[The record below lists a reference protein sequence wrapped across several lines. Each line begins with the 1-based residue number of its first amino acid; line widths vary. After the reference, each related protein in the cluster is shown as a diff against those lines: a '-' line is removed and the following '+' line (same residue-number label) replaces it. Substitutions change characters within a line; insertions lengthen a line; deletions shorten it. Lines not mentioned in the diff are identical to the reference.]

1 MPPPPEKPL
10 VSTGPTWIEKAKEI
24 ATAVAPAAGGLG
36 TVGSGIGGFLD
47 AKNVEEWG
55 RKQQEQAEF
64 EYEKDRRRVTHQV
77 DQLRDQ
83 VQLHRWNADSYARDE
98 EGYRTLSGFQHRR
111 AAALE
116 GQYTRYAGA
125 QGLGAREIALSDLK
139 GQVERLD
146 AQGKL
151 RVAEA
156 VVHEVG
162 VENREA
168 LRRIEEERE
177 QLQGRVVAR
186 SGAAGLET
194 AGSVEAQVDEL
205 AQMGERALGLQRAK
219 GRTRATRAAAD
230 RDVAAQFTG
239 YTEQKIQVEARQ
251 ERERVIN
258 RISELESAAGRAWFE
273 GRRSAEQ
280 AWQSSVRRWSEAQAA
295 IHKEKAVEDGT
306 WSLAHRPGLPDY
318 IGMAEREATAARIG
332 AAATLAAGTI
342 EIVQGLGDLG
352 GVAKNIGCKAAELA
366 GMTDNGVYKA
376 VCT

>member
-1 MPPPPEKPL
+1 M
-10 VSTGPTWIEKAKEI
+10 
-24 ATAVAPAAGGLG
+24 
-36 TVGSGIGGFLD
+36 
-47 AKNVEEWG
+47 
-55 RKQQEQAEF
+55 
-64 EYEKDRRRVTHQV
+64 
-77 DQLRDQ
+77 
-83 VQLHRWNADSYARDE
+83 QLHRWNADSYARDE

-219 GRTRATRAAAD
+219 GAA
-230 RDVAAQFTG
+230 RG
-239 YTEQKIQVEARQ
+239 PH
-251 ERERVIN
+251 
-258 RISELESAAGRAWFE
+258 
-273 GRRSAEQ
+273 GRRPT
-280 AWQSSVRRWSEAQAA
+280 
-295 IHKEKAVEDGT
+295 GT
-306 WSLAHRPGLPDY
+306 
-318 IGMAEREATAARIG
+318 
-332 AAATLAAGTI
+332 
-342 EIVQGLGDLG
+342 
-352 GVAKNIGCKAAELA
+352 
-366 GMTDNGVYKA
+366 
-376 VCT
+376 